1 MLLAQK
7 IWIAQVDPSSCRI
20 TFICPM
26 RFNSFPMDVQVCTF
40 QVSRTKENVTKWK
53 TGCHHSGKSMPGNS
67 GSSTREFVLSNYSET
82 VDLIYN
88 ISTGNPH
95 EILKQILQSSL
106 FGNILDLNILAFKEE
121 DSKNDE
127 WHQIK

>member
-1 MLLAQK
+1 
-7 IWIAQVDPSSCRI
+7 
-20 TFICPM
+20 M
-26 RFNSFPMDVQVCTF
+26 R
-40 QVSRTKENVTKWK
+40 
-53 TGCHHSGKSMPGNS
+53 GNS
-67 GSSTREFVLSNYSET
+67 ESSITEGFFLSKYSET
-82 VDLIYN
+82 VGLIYN

>member
-1 MLLAQK
+1 MSQSEKLDPTTVA
-7 IWIAQVDPSSCRI
+7 IACGEIRKALQ
-20 TFICPM
+20 
-26 RFNSFPMDVQVCTF
+26 
-40 QVSRTKENVTKWK
+40 
-53 TGCHHSGKSMPGNS
+53 GKVVMK
-67 GSSTREFVLSNYSET
+67 YYET
-82 VDLIYN
+82 VGPIYN

>member
-1 MLLAQK
+1 MSQSEKLEATTVAIACGEIQK
-7 IWIAQVDPSSCRI
+7 ALQ
-20 TFICPM
+20 
-26 RFNSFPMDVQVCTF
+26 
-40 QVSRTKENVTKWK
+40 
-53 TGCHHSGKSMPGNS
+53 GKV
-67 GSSTREFVLSNYSET
+67 VLSKYSET
-82 VDLIYN
+82 VCLIYN

-106 FGNILDLNILAFKEE
+106 FGNILDLNILAFKGE

>member
-1 MLLAQK
+1 MSQSEKLHATTVAIACGEIQK
-7 IWIAQVDPSSCRI
+7 ALQ
-20 TFICPM
+20 
-26 RFNSFPMDVQVCTF
+26 
-40 QVSRTKENVTKWK
+40 
-53 TGCHHSGKSMPGNS
+53 GKV
-67 GSSTREFVLSNYSET
+67 VLSKYSET

>member
-1 MLLAQK
+1 
-7 IWIAQVDPSSCRI
+7 
-20 TFICPM
+20 M
-26 RFNSFPMDVQVCTF
+26 RWNS
-40 QVSRTKENVTKWK
+40 E
-53 TGCHHSGKSMPGNS
+53 
-67 GSSTREFVLSNYSET
+67 SSTREFVLSKYSET

-106 FGNILDLNILAFKEE
+106 FGNILDLNILAFKGE

-127 WHQIK
+127 WHQTK

>member
-1 MLLAQK
+1 MRAEYGVCFACIFFGTVVFSKFEVVLAK
-7 IWIAQVDPSSCRI
+7 
-20 TFICPM
+20 
-26 RFNSFPMDVQVCTF
+26 
-40 QVSRTKENVTKWK
+40 
-53 TGCHHSGKSMPGNS
+53 
-67 GSSTREFVLSNYSET
+67 YSET
-82 VDLIYN
+82 VGLIYN